1 MKRCKHKGRYFAEG
15 GETPKETPVGSY
27 LSIGTTLLPG
37 IVNLFDGGNDS
48 DSQRIKSLGET
59 YRDDVDQLANTQ
71 FAGSNA
77 SLAKQSTMLPVW
89 ENLDMEDFGG
99 STNEG
104 ASFLSGALSGASAA
118 AVTANPW
125 IIGGSALVGGLTGF
139 FNASD
144 SNRRKRR
151 EINSINQAGLT
162 AENRMRNNFNA
173 AIGTTDARND
183 RWRMQNMYNT
193 NYAAFGGL
201 LETNGANW
209 ETGATFI
216 NNGGTHQANPFGGV
230 QFGVASDG
238 LPNMVEEGE
247 IIIKVK
253 DNPNNQHSF
262 AYGGSPTYS
271 DYAISAREDMAPNLQ
286 EITDAKITD
295 NPEYYVGWAP
305 ARIYEDITK
314 KNHIHE
320 VPNRQDTKDY
330 IDSFNERFAGMQ
342 EATRTRK
349 EQEQLMERLKKAT
362 PEEQDYIMQAL
373 GMQQPMQGEYLGEQY
388 ASGGSIHIA
397 PSKKGTFTAA
407 ATKHGKSVQEFARQV
422 LANKENYSPAMVKKA
437 NFARNSAKWH
447 QWGGWTNQDELNNY
461 YAQQYTDFWNNLEGR
476 KGSNVNRAYLTG
488 AQARQWVNQLSQGDE
503 QQQALANMLKNQWGD
518 NLDWSENA
526 NWEFKNKYN
535 PKGTV
540 TESNPYL
547 EWAGDNTAM
556 KDALWGI
563 KHIPQLSVD
572 NRYQQG
578 NYTPSTP
585 EIILPAG
592 PQSINRYWTYD
603 WDTEEIT
610 PITEA
615 EFNNPDEGWFI
626 DNTLAQYGPDSE
638 DDINAYR
645 DLYLTNRT
653 SNTSITDITDTETP
667 PQKVEGITN
676 YDWILPAISGA
687 NVIADVLGVTNRPDY
702 SNARRIE
709 RAVLPPN
716 LIDYNPNGR
725 YVRPLLTD
733 RNYVATR
740 LANQGTAAINVA
752 QNLSGNNSATALY
765 NIALNNYLNNQA
777 IGQALAQTDEA
788 NNEAIRQAV
797 TANNAV
803 DRANAEG
810 AFNADKANQSV
821 LEDYA
826 RRYAAQRTAGAK
838 LREDIDTQV
847 ATNRSANWNNFLE
860 NMQGYFDNQ
869 RNRNMANSAY
879 QGTGYWIDN
888 SGTVHYTTKSPSS
901 KTKKEAERRAKE
913 IKNKKGE

>member
-1 MKRCKHKGRYFAEG
+1 MKRCKHKGRYFKEG

-37 IVNLFDGGNDS
+37 IVNLLDGGNDS

-118 AVTANPW
+118 ATTGNPW

-151 EINSINQAGLT
+151 EINSLNQAGLA

-230 QFGVASDG
+230 QFGIASDG

-295 NPEYYVGWAP
+295 NPKYYVGWAP

-362 PEEQDYIMQAL
+362 PEEQDYIMQTL

-388 ASGGSIHIA
+388 ANGGYLF
-397 PSKKGTFTAA
+397 P
-407 ATKHGKSVQEFARQV
+407 
-422 LANKENYSPAMVKKA
+422 
-437 NFARNSAKWH
+437 
-447 QWGGWTNQDELNNY
+447 WGGWTNQDELSNYYQQQFKDYYNSIKGWKDYNNNY
-461 YAQQYTDFWNNLEGR
+461 NP
-476 KGSNVNRAYLTG
+476 AYLTG

-503 QQQALANMLKNQWGD
+503 QQQALANMLKSQWGD
-518 NLDWSENA
+518 ANTDWSNNA
-526 NWEFKNKYN
+526 TWEFKNKYN

-585 EIILPAG
+585 EIILPTG

-603 WDTEEIT
+603 WDTGERT

-615 EFNNPDEGWFI
+615 EFNNPNEGWFI
-626 DNTLAQYGPDSE
+626 DDTLTEYGPDSE
-638 DDINAYR
+638 DDINSYR

-653 SNTSITDITDTETP
+653 SNTNITDTKTP
-667 PQKVEGITN
+667 PQKEEGITS
-676 YDWILPAISGA
+676 YDWILSDISGA
-687 NVIADVLGVTNRPDY
+687 NVIADALGVTNRPDY
-702 SNARRIE
+702 NNARRIE

-716 LIDYNPNGR
+716 LINYNPTGR

-740 LANQGTAAINVA
+740 LANQGTAAINAA
-752 QNLSGNNSATALY
+752 QDLSGNNSATALY

-788 NNEAIRQAV
+788 NNETIRQAI
-797 TANNAV
+797 TADNAV

-810 AFNADKANQSV
+810 AFNADKANQSI

-826 RRYAAQRTAGAK
+826 KRYAAQRTAGAK
-838 LREDIDTQV
+838 LREDIDNQV

-860 NMQGYFDNQ
+860 NLQGYFDNQ
-869 RNRNMANSAY
+869 RNRDMANLQYAWSGY
-879 QGTGYWIDN
+879 QYKDKNGK
-888 SGTVHYTTKSPSS
+888 VHLQYETPEEKS
-901 KTKKEAERRAKE
+901 EAERF
-913 IKNKKGE
+913 IKRQPKSKRDNYIVESV

>member
-1 MKRCKHKGRYFAEG
+1 MKRCKHKGRYFQEG

-37 IVNLFDGGNDS
+37 IINLLDGGNDS

-77 SLAKQSTMLPVW
+77 SLARQSTMLPVW

-118 AVTANPW
+118 ATTGNPW

-144 SNRRKRR
+144 SNKRKRR
-151 EINSINQAGLT
+151 EINSLNQAGLA

-173 AIGTTDARND
+173 AIGTTDAKND

-271 DYAISAREDMAPNLQ
+271 DYAVSAREEMAPNLQ

-362 PEEQDYIMQAL
+362 PEEQDYIMQVL

-388 ASGGSIHIA
+388 ASGGSIYIK
-397 PSKKGTFTAA
+397 PSKRGTFTAA
-407 ATKHGKSVQEFARQV
+407 AKKRGMGVQEFASQV
-422 LANKENYSPAMVKKA
+422 LAHPENYTEAMRKKA
-437 NFARNSAKWH
+437 QFAHNAKSFKH
-447 QWGGWTNQDELNNY
+447 AEGGYLFPWGGWTNQDELNDY
-461 YAQQYTDFWNNLEGR
+461 YTQQYTNFWNNLQGR

-547 EWAGDNTAM
+547 EWAGDNTSM
-556 KDALWGI
+556 KDSLWGL
-563 KHIPQLSVD
+563 KHVPQLSVD

-578 NYTPSTP
+578 VYTVPIPVITSSEEEPIVRYFKRTP
-585 EIILPAG
+585 EGENILVENPVIEGWKYNPALDEYG
-592 PQSINRYWTYD
+592 PDEDGNYYNDYFLEQVQNSNAN
-603 WDTEEIT
+603 
-610 PITEA
+610 TEA
-615 EFNNPDEGWFI
+615 EKEVIPTPTGV
-626 DNTLAQYGPDSE
+626 NT
-638 DDINAYR
+638 
-645 DLYLTNRT
+645 
-653 SNTSITDITDTETP
+653 
-667 PQKVEGITN
+667 
-676 YDWILPAISGA
+676 DWILPAISGV
-687 NVIADVLGVTNRPDY
+687 NVIADALGITNRPDY

-725 YVRPLLTD
+725 YVRPLLAD

-740 LANQGTAAINVA
+740 LGNQGTAAINAA
-752 QNLSGNNSATALY
+752 QDLSGNNSATALY

-797 TANNAV
+797 AANNAV
-803 DRANAEG
+803 DRANTEG
-810 AFNADKANQSV
+810 AFNADRANQSI

-826 RRYAAQRTAGAK
+826 RRYAAQRTAGAQ
-838 LREDIDTQV
+838 LRETIDNQV

-860 NMQGYFDNQ
+860 NLQGYFDNT

-888 SGTVHYTTKSPSS
+888 GGSIHYTTKNPSA
-901 KTKKEAERRAKE
+901 KTKKEAEKKQKE
-913 IKNKKGE
+913 LQKGDN

>member
-1 MKRCKHKGRYFAEG
+1 MKRYKHKGRYFQEG
-15 GETPKETPVGSY
+15 GEAPKETPIGSY

-37 IVNLFDGGNDS
+37 IINLLDGGNDS

-59 YRDDVDQLANTQ
+59 YKDDINQLANTQ

-99 STNEG
+99 SINAG
-104 ASFLSGALSGASAA
+104 ASLLSGALSGASS
-118 AVTANPW
+118 AVATGNPW
-125 IIGGSALVGGLTGF
+125 IIGGSALVGGLTGL

-151 EINSINQAGLT
+151 EINSLNQAGLA
-162 AENRMRNNFNA
+162 AENRMRNNFNT
-173 AIGTTDARND
+173 AIGTTDVRND

-271 DYAISAREDMAPNLQ
+271 DYAVSAREDMAPNLQ

-362 PEEQDYIMQAL
+362 PEEQDYIMKVL

-388 ASGGSIHIA
+388 ASGGSIYIK
-397 PSKKGTFTAA
+397 PSKRGTFTAA

-422 LANKENYSPAMVKKA
+422 LANKENYSPAMVKRA

-447 QWGGWTNQDELNNY
+447 QEGGYFNTAGTSGIQVNNDWIVPSSSYRQASAFNNILDSEGNYLPGYVDWVKNLTQEDYDYLSTLPGFDKKLNGSLATLKRRATDKMFENTHAWMNSLYRPAPADSVKDAKIKEEYISANTNPESIPIRLVPEGTPVTLNTPNDDSMYAFSNTDNETILYPSEENNY
-461 YAQQYTDFWNNLEGR
+461 L
-476 KGSNVNRAYLTG
+476 
-488 AQARQWVNQLSQGDE
+488 LS
-503 QQQALANMLKNQWGD
+503 
-518 NLDWSENA
+518 
-526 NWEFKNKYN
+526 
-535 PKGTV
+535 
-540 TESNPYL
+540 
-547 EWAGDNTAM
+547 
-556 KDALWGI
+556 
-563 KHIPQLSVD
+563 
-572 NRYQQG
+572 
-578 NYTPSTP
+578 
-585 EIILPAG
+585 EIDRNIYPA
-592 PQSINRYWTYD
+592 PNI
-603 WDTEEIT
+603 
-610 PITEA
+610 
-615 EFNNPDEGWFI
+615 
-626 DNTLAQYGPDSE
+626 
-638 DDINAYR
+638 INAELIKSQ
-645 DLYLTNRT
+645 DKEGLLDEEK
-653 SNTSITDITDTETP
+653 NTSIPNGVNT
-667 PQKVEGITN
+667 
-676 YDWILPAISGA
+676 DWILPAISGA
-687 NVIADVLGVTNRPDY
+687 NVIADALGITNRPDY
-702 SNARRIE
+702 SNARRTE

-725 YVRPLLTD
+725 YVKPLLTD

-740 LANQGTAAINVA
+740 LANQGTAAINAA

-797 TANNAV
+797 AANNAV

-810 AFNADKANQSV
+810 AFNADRANQSI

-826 RRYAAQRTAGAK
+826 RRYAAQRTAGAQ
-838 LREDIDTQV
+838 LRETIDNQV

-860 NMQGYFDNQ
+860 NLQGYFDNT

-888 SGTVHYTTKSPSS
+888 GGTIHYTTKNPSA
-901 KTKKEAERRAKE
+901 KTQKEAEKKQKE
-913 IKNKKGE
+913 LKKGDN